1 MLASRCPAHTV
12 SRRLGAVPPTDAL
25 AGGMRALIAAEKRE
39 DTTVGQ
45 LDGKTALIFGVANHN
60 SIAWAIAQKLRA
72 EGARLAFTYQ
82 ERMEQNVR
90 KLTADIEDALVIP
103 CDVQSDSDLDAVFD
117 KVGQEMDGLDILV
130 HCVAFAPTEDLK
142 GRVSRVSRA
151 GFLTALDISAYS
163 LMAMGGRAEPLMQK
177 RGGGSIVSLTYLG
190 SERVVPG
197 YNLMGMAKASLEA
210 AVRYLAWDLGPS
222 NIRVNGISAGP
233 LRTLSARGVGN
244 INDMFGLVE
253 QVAPLRRN
261 IEQGDVGDVA
271 VYLCS
276 PAAKSLTG
284 DIIYVD
290 NGFHVMGLGT
300 M

>member
-1 MLASRCPAHTV
+1 MRGDTLIPAEFQEN
-12 SRRLGAVPPTDAL
+12 A
-25 AGGMRALIAAEKRE
+25 
-39 DTTVGQ
+39 TVGQ
-45 LDGKTALIFGVANHN
+45 LDGKTAMIFGVANHN
-60 SIAWAIAQKLRA
+60 SIAWAIAQKLAA

-90 KLTADIEDALVIP
+90 KLTAGMDGALVMP
-103 CDVQSDSDLDAVFD
+103 CDVQSDSDLDTAFAT
-117 KVGQEMDGLDILV
+117 VGQEFGGLDILV

-151 GFLTALDISAYS
+151 GFHTSLDISAYS
-163 LMAMGGRAEPLMQK
+163 LMAMAGRAEPLMEA
-177 RGGGSIVSLTYLG
+177 RGGGSILSLTYLG

-197 YNLMGMAKASLEA
+197 YNLMGVAKAALEA
-210 AVRYLAWDLGPS
+210 SVRYLAWDLGPH

-284 DIIYVD
+284 DILYVD
-290 NGFHVMGLGT
+290 NGFHVMGLGS